1 MYHKVNDKFTSL
13 KKEADD
19 VLDSLNRY
27 EVDADL
33 YEEQFNNQ
41 LNDTCGEITICG
53 CTFEAS
59 RIFKELDNS
68 YESALQEFVDNTIA
82 KTETEGYQDL
92 ITELTEVIDEMEE
105 LVEQTNNSDDALILR
120 LCLNMTESIEKYQDK
135 MEDLS

>member
-1 MYHKVNDKFTSL
+1 MYQKINDKLNSL

-19 VLDSLNRY
+19 IIDSLNRY

-33 YEEQFNNQ
+33 YEGQFNNY
-41 LNDTCGEITICG
+41 LNENYGEITICS
-53 CTFEAS
+53 CTFDAS

-68 YESALQEFVDNTIA
+68 YESVLQEFVDNTII

-105 LVEQTNNSDDALILR
+105 LVEQTNNSDDDLILNLSLR
-120 LCLNMTESIEKYQDK
+120 ITETIEQYQDK
-135 MEDLS
+135 MEELN

>member
-1 MYHKVNDKFTSL
+1 MYQKINAKFTSL
-13 KKEADD
+13 KNEADD

-33 YEEQFNNQ
+33 YEEQFNEH
-41 LNDTCGEITICG
+41 LNEVYGYFTVCKCNFD
-53 CTFEAS
+53 AS

-68 YESALQEFVDNTIA
+68 YESELQGFVDNTIT

-92 ITELTEVIDEMEE
+92 ITELTEVIDEMKE
-105 LVEQTNNSDDALILR
+105 LVEQTNTSDDALILR